1 MALSILLC
9 TILIT
14 TILSTKGKVDPP
26 IVANTNNGGQLRYYI
41 MDNGVQKLQKY
52 FLKKGDKI
60 AVIIKG
66 TQKKKKVTFT
76 RTYTCG
82 ELTQGFHLNAP
93 FLAFNEVDS
102 TNPTKHKVEHTDLNK
117 YLKKVWEWK
126 SHWWSK

>member
-14 TILSTKGKVDPP
+14 TILSTKGTVDPP
-26 IVANTNNGGQLRYYI
+26 KVAYTNKGGQLRYYI

-52 FLKKGDKI
+52 FLTKGDKI
-60 AVIIKG
+60 AVTIKG

-82 ELTQGFHLNAP
+82 ELTQDFLNVW
-93 FLAFNEVDS
+93 FLAFDECGNG
-102 TNPTKHKVEHTDLNK
+102 NHIGGQRR
-117 YLKKVWEWK
+117 
-126 SHWWSK
+126 